1 MKKKLSDLKHYGSDT
16 EHVARSELFKMF
28 ENSPLPKDQM
38 LNNLGLFIESKWLSR
53 ILFFDFLY
61 KKIIE
66 TPGVIM
72 EFGTHWGQNTAL
84 FSALR
89 GIYEP
94 FNRHRKIIGFDTYK
108 GFPSINKKDG
118 KSDLMVPGKLQL
130 PKNYPDYLKKLLDV
144 HESLNP
150 LSHIKKNEIC
160 VGDASIELDKYL
172 KREPH
177 TIISL
182 VYFDFDIYKPTK
194 DCLKLISN
202 RITKGSIIGFDELND
217 PDSPGETLALME
229 EIGLKNIRLKKHQFC
244 SRVSYFIVE

>member
-1 MKKKLSDLKHYGSDT
+1 MKKKLSDLKHYSSNN
-16 EHVARSELFKMF
+16 EELARSELFKLF
-28 ENSPLPKDQM
+28 DNAPLPKDQM

-53 ILFFDFLY
+53 ILFFDFIY

-66 TPGVIM
+66 TQGVIM
-72 EFGTHWGQNTAL
+72 EFGTHWGQNAAL
-84 FSALR
+84 LTALR

-118 KSDLMVPGKLQL
+118 GSDLMIPGKLKL
-130 PKNYPDYLKKLLDV
+130 PKNYPDYLKELLDV

-160 VGDASIELDKYL
+160 VGDASIELAKYL
-172 KREPH
+172 KREPQ
-177 TIISL
+177 TVIAL
-182 VYFDFDIYKPTK
+182 AYFDFDIYKPTK
-194 DCLKLISN
+194 DCLRMIKD

-229 EIGLKNIRLKKHQFC
+229 EIGLRNIRLKKHQFC